1 MRPKIEKRKKRP
13 SMLPMIMKINF
24 NAEQCRLNDNCLN
37 VWVWHTICINEKLN
51 QIRVIGESIGLFCL
65 HKELGMIKLSW
76 QTVPSDSRLTFSR
89 KTSLFGRGF
98 VMPNLDRTRSLS
110 LNVRLSVPF
119 SVSFFSI
126 CAGIS
131 SVKIHT
137 F

>member
-1 MRPKIEKRKKRP
+1 
-13 SMLPMIMKINF
+13 MLPMIMKINF

-110 LNVRLSVPF
+110 LNVRRWKDKEGQKQRFESGKQRLF
-119 SVSFFSI
+119 KR
-126 CAGIS
+126 GINGWKRE
-131 SVKIHT
+131 KIGT
-137 F
+137 I